1 MTYANSPLLQSSG
14 QTSSKANLTGNQQKG
29 DGGEPSKENQ
39 FLNLMRTL
47 TGKNSDAARTGS
59 GQAQPRGNRTGENG
73 DGTGL
78 PAVSEAGPQK
88 KAPGAG
94 SDAPSMSGRAG
105 ASTSAGHAD
114 GATDTDAAE
123 TDSAGE
129 DANGT
134 KATSSGSPDVLASV
148 LEQLAGGMAS
158 NSRNAKTGSSGRPGG
173 QAMTQSFAQGAQAAA
188 PRAQSGAGGAASG
201 DKGVEDLFAKFGI
214 EPEAASEGRGSD
226 KQTAGLKSPID
237 AASVKIVRQETHFAP
252 SYRLSPIQQ
261 VGEGIMASL
270 KAEASRAAAEP
281 QGLSIKPEGEAVKTL
296 EIKLTPVELGSV
308 KVTLKITGGNVEVTM
323 TASNPQTAE
332 LLKQDRQLLDQMLR
346 ATGHRA
352 DSITI
357 QTAADDRVTGQQ
369 HTGQA
374 QSSGSSFSQADQ
386 NSGNGS
392 FQNPLQQ
399 GGRQENGDQGRQ
411 AQDQSASDD
420 RTRSVE
426 DEKAGDQRHDGGVY
440 L

>member
-1 MTYANSPLLQSSG
+1 MTYANSPLLQSSS
-14 QTSSKANLTGNQQKG
+14 QTSSKTNLSGNQQKG
-29 DGGEPSKENQ
+29 DGGEPSQENQ
-39 FLNLMRTL
+39 FLNLMRSL
-47 TGKNSDAARTGS
+47 TGKSPGTARAGTGRE
-59 GQAQPRGNRTGENG
+59 QPKGGGASENG
-73 DGTGL
+73 DGTG
-78 PAVSEAGPQK
+78 PGPQPGEQKTAEVGSGTISKPGGAGAVTAGALGNGTTEAGVSNSD
-88 KAPGAG
+88 G
-94 SDAPSMSGRAG
+94 SGEE
-105 ASTSAGHAD
+105 ST
-114 GATDTDAAE
+114 
-123 TDSAGE
+123 
-129 DANGT
+129 GT
-134 KATSSGSPDVLASV
+134 KGSAAVDADVLAGV
-148 LEQLAGGMAS
+148 LAQLTGKGAQNALA
-158 NSRNAKTGSSGRPGG
+158 AKTAGTGQPAGQQASQGS
-173 QAMTQSFAQGAQAAA
+173 AQAA
-188 PRAQSGAGGAASG
+188 QAGNAKPQTGTGTTATG
-201 DKGVEDLFAKFGI
+201 DNGVKDLFAKFGI
-214 EPEAASEGRGSD
+214 EPEAVSEGRGTD
-226 KQTAGLKSPID
+226 KQAAGLKSPID

-296 EIKLTPVELGSV
+296 EIKLTPVELGTV

-357 QTAADDRVTGQQ
+357 QAAADDRVTGPQNA
-369 HTGQA
+369 GQS
-374 QSSGSSFSQADQ
+374 QSSGASFSQTDQ
-386 NSGNGS
+386 NAGNGS

-399 GGRQENGDQGRQ
+399 GGRQENQEQSRQ

-420 RTRSVE
+420 RTRSDE

>member
-14 QTSSKANLTGNQQKG
+14 QTSSKANLPGNKQKE
-29 DGGEPSKENQ
+29 DGGEPSKESQ
-39 FLNLMRTL
+39 FLDLMRSL
-47 TGKNSDAARTGS
+47 TGKNSDAVRTGS
-59 GQAQPRGNRTGENG
+59 GQAQPRGNRAGEND

-78 PAVSEAGPQK
+78 PAASETGLQK
-88 KAPGAG
+88 KAHGAG

-105 ASTSAGHAD
+105 ASTSAGLAD
-114 GATDTDAAE
+114 GAADPDAAE
-123 TDSAGE
+123 TGGAGE

-134 KATSSGSPDVLASV
+134 KASSSGSTEVLASV
-148 LEQLAGGMAS
+148 LEQLAGGVAS
-158 NSRNAKTGSSGRPGG
+158 NNRNAKTGSSGQPGG
-173 QAMTQSFAQGAQAAA
+173 QAMTQSFAQGAQAGT
-188 PRAQSGAGGAASG
+188 PRSQRGAGGAASG
-201 DKGVEDLFAKFGI
+201 DNGVEDLFAKFGI
-214 EPEAASEGRGSD
+214 EPEAASEGRVSD
-226 KQTAGLKSPID
+226 KQTTGLKSPID

-261 VGEGIMASL
+261 VGEGIVTSL

-296 EIKLTPVELGSV
+296 EIKLTPVELGTV

-323 TASNPQTAE
+323 TASNPQTAD

-346 ATGHRA
+346 ATGHKA

-357 QTAADDRVTGQQ
+357 HAAADDRVSGPQHAGQS
-369 HTGQA
+369 
-374 QSSGSSFSQADQ
+374 QSSGSSLSQADQ
-386 NSGNGS
+386 NAGNGS

-399 GGRQENGDQGRQ
+399 DAREQNREQGRR

-420 RTRSVE
+420 RSRSVE
-426 DEKAGDQRHDGGVY
+426 DEKGMDQRHDGGVY